1 MSKVELIQRNL
12 IKKIQE
18 HIETSST
25 IYILTSFVMKSG
37 VRLLKETLKKA
48 AERGADIKICAG
60 DYLFVTQPEALRELI
75 SIHPDIEVRLW
86 RSRGVSFHP
95 KAYLF
100 ENTTSGYF
108 IVGSSNLSKSALT
121 EGIEWN
127 IGLDKSIDENVF
139 AESMEEFLKL
149 FYADET
155 VQVNE
160 ETLKDYEKQYHDYH
174 QRHPNLAR
182 TWAEAEEV
190 ELMLPLDKVETEIN
204 ERDHDVIYDPAT
216 VTYETIRPRFAQV
229 EALERLEATYEEGY
243 DKAMVVM
250 ATGLGKT
257 YLAAFFARRFQKVLF
272 IAHREEILRQ
282 AKRSFQRVIP
292 NKTFG
297 IYDRNKKDKDADI
310 IFASIFTLSM
320 KKHLKAF
327 SKDAFDLIIIDEFH
341 HAAARSYQRVLDY
354 FEPKFLLGI
363 TATPDRNDNKDVY
376 AICDG
381 NVAYKIDFIE
391 AVQRGWLAPFRYYG
405 VYDDTDYSKIK
416 WLGNR
421 YDEAELLQV
430 QLREEMADKILKAWE
445 KYKKTRT
452 LVFCSS
458 IKQADFLSEYFRKR
472 NYRTVSL
479 HSKQTDIPRDRAI
492 AMLEKGELDA
502 IFTVDLFNEGVDIP
516 SVDTLLFVRPT
527 ESLTVFTQQ
536 VGRGLRLYEGKD
548 YCVIIDLIGNYRN
561 ADVKLALFD
570 TERGEGK
577 KKKASLIPTVP
588 ENCSIHLDVRAINL
602 LEEMRKK
609 RQPRREKLLFDYQ
622 QLKQELGYRPT
633 YLQLHL
639 YGRSE
644 ASEYKSEFKSYIGF
658 LYWAGELSEREKE
671 IFSKYESW
679 LVEVE
684 RTPMTKSYKMV
695 VLQAMLQ
702 RGSSRWHLPITP
714 QEAAPFFHRYLT
726 EKEYRKRIDFSD
738 KETKRLW
745 VYDEEKVSKLIARM
759 PMTKWSGSSNGLL
772 SFDNNVFSL
781 TFSIGPEDE
790 EILYQW
796 TKEICE
802 YRLHVYFERKDNK
815 KIE

>member
-1 MSKVELIQRNL
+1 MSKVEFIQRNL
-12 IKKIQE
+12 IEKIQE
-18 HIETSST
+18 YIETSST

-60 DYLFVTQPEALRELI
+60 DYLFVTQPEALCELI

-100 ENTTSGYF
+100 ENTKSGYF

-127 IGLDKSIDENVF
+127 IGLDKNVDENVF
-139 AESMEEFLKL
+139 AEAMEEFLKL

-160 ETLKDYEKQYHDYH
+160 ETLKDYENQYHDYH

-190 ELMLPLDKVETEIN
+190 ELMLPLEKMEADTKEF
-204 ERDHDVIYDPAT
+204 DHSMIHDPAT

-257 YLAAFFARRFQKVLF
+257 YLAAFFARRFPKVLF

-282 AKRSFQRVIP
+282 AKRSFQRVIS
-292 NKTFG
+292 NKRFG
-297 IYDRNKKDKDADI
+297 IYDRNEKEKDADI

-376 AICDG
+376 AICGG

-391 AVQRGWLAPFRYYG
+391 AVQRGWLAPFHYYG

-421 YDEAELLQV
+421 YDEAELLQA
-430 QLREEMADKILKAWE
+430 QLKEEMADKILKAWE

-458 IKQADFLSEYFRKR
+458 IKQADFLSNYFRKR

-479 HSKQTDIPRDRAI
+479 HSKQTDITRDRAI

-536 VGRGLRLYEGKD
+536 VGRGLRLYEGKN

-561 ADVKLALFD
+561 ADVKLKLFD
-570 TERGEGK
+570 TVRNADKNGK
-577 KKKASLIPTVP
+577 REKAIPTVP
-588 ENCSIHLDVRAINL
+588 DNCSLHLDIQAINL

-609 RQPRREKLLFDYQ
+609 RQPRKEKLLWDYK
-622 QLKQELGYRPT
+622 QLKQELGCRPT

-639 YGRSE
+639 RGRSD
-644 ASEYKSEFKSYIGF
+644 ATEYKSEFKSYVGF
-658 LYWAGELSEREKE
+658 LYWADELSEKEKE
-671 IFSKYESW
+671 VFLKYESW
-679 LVEVE
+679 LVEAE
-684 RTPMTKSYKMV
+684 RTPMAKSYKMV
-695 VLQAMLQ
+695 VLHAMLN
-702 RGSSRWHLPITP
+702 RGPSRWHLPITP
-714 QEAAPFFHRYLT
+714 KEAAPFFHQYLM

-738 KETKRLW
+738 KKTKQLW
-745 VYDEEKVSKLIARM
+745 IYDEEKVSKLIAEM

-772 SFDNNVFSL
+772 SFENGVFSFN
-781 TFSIGPEDE
+781 FSIAKEDE

-802 YRLHVYFERKDNK
+802 YRLHVYFERKTNK
-815 KIE
+815 

>member
-12 IKKIQE
+12 IEKIQE

-127 IGLDKSIDENVF
+127 IGLDKSVDENVF
-139 AESMEEFLKL
+139 AEAMEEFLKL

-160 ETLKDYEKQYHDYH
+160 ETLKDYENQYHDYH

-216 VTYETIRPRFAQV
+216 VIYETIQPRFAQV

-458 IKQADFLSEYFRKR
+458 IKQADFLSEYFRKQ
-472 NYRTVSL
+472 NYRTVGL

-577 KKKASLIPTVP
+577 KKKATLIPTVP
-588 ENCSIHLDVRAINL
+588 TNCSIHLDVRAINL

-644 ASEYKSEFKSYIGF
+644 AAEYKSEFKSYFGF
-658 LYWAGELSEREKE
+658 LYWAEELSEREKE
-671 IFSKYESW
+671 VFKKYESW

-684 RTPMTKSYKMV
+684 RTPMSKSYKMV

-790 EILYQW
+790 EILYKW

-802 YRLHVYFERKDNK
+802 YRLHVYFERKENK
-815 KIE
+815 K

>member
-12 IKKIQE
+12 IEKIQE

-127 IGLDKSIDENVF
+127 IGLDKSVDENVF

-190 ELMLPLDKVETEIN
+190 ELMLPLDKAETEIN

-516 SVDTLLFVRPT
+516 PVDTLLFVRPT

>member
-1 MSKVELIQRNL
+1 
-12 IKKIQE
+12 
-18 HIETSST
+18 
-25 IYILTSFVMKSG
+25 MKSG

-127 IGLDKSIDENVF
+127 IGLDKSVDENVF

-190 ELMLPLDKVETEIN
+190 ELMLPLDKAETEIN

-516 SVDTLLFVRPT
+516 PVDTLLFVRPT